1 MNTPTEPE
9 WWKLLPWDIKITLLA
24 SSWQAWTWWVIEHN
38 KKKYCIGKD
47 GSMVLA
53 VNWWE
58 IYANWHTVTKLIKDE
73 VKKMNT

>member
-1 MNTPTEPE
+1 
-9 WWKLLPWDIKITLLA
+9 
-24 SSWQAWTWWVIEHN
+24 
-38 KKKYCIGKD
+38 
-47 GSMVLA
+47 MVLA